1 MGDSTLESASVVG
14 DIIRSI
20 FSFFDR
26 PAYLLLGLSYQL
38 FFNVAS
44 ADIMSN
50 DTIMKFYSRVQL
62 ILGVY
67 MLFQL
72 AMTIIKG
79 IVNPDEFFAEG
90 KGAAGGLITRIFT
103 ALILLTVLMPISIP
117 GARNEYEKQLNNN
130 GLLFGT
136 LYSLQHR
143 ILSNNTLGRLILGN
157 DDSSTNYVSGDDE
170 NENLEASARIFT
182 SSVLKGFYR
191 INLLPKEDRPKHE
204 DGKDDAVFNE
214 NRVCQDMD
222 NDVLKAYTRLDAEPN
237 EIISMVN
244 LTCDSNDGIFSGL
257 IESLKKLA
265 PKLAG
270 ETNYVFSYTPFVS
283 TIVAVV
289 FVFIL
294 LSFTVDVAVRSV
306 KLAVLRLVAPIPII
320 SYMDPKGGKDGAF
333 KSWTKTLSSTY
344 LDLFIR
350 LSAVYFAIF
359 LIQDI
364 IKNGVVI
371 SETDGL
377 LGIFSIILIW
387 IGIFIFAKQAP
398 KFIKDVLGLKEE
410 PGKLFGGLGNLLAA
424 GAVGAGVVGGAVS
437 KGFGTYAANKGKEH
451 NMAKSIVAGITGGVS
466 GGRVAGKTFLSQTKG
481 ADAGAIMNQVRAN
494 NARNYSQTSDDS
506 TWWGRTKAGVQA
518 NFGFQN
524 DLQKMD
530 QKIARYQR
538 AENAWKGIQGALDSD
553 DWKHSDRHDS
563 AGWTARGG
571 YFNSGGNIT
580 SADGEVLIA
589 GNSGYSTKE
598 LNDLYKRMEA
608 SGKYTQADLETID
621 KARKSAQAS
630 RFEYVRTHKSQ
641 LGDPVEQQIYQN
653 AEAIAQTA
661 AKYDTDPDGV
671 WSNWAGKTLD
681 SPGLK
686 LGPDFKGSSFSAG
699 RQASAIK
706 GSAEYANVKANAER
720 AKDKK

>member
-90 KGAAGGLITRIFT
+90 KGAGGLITRIFT

-157 DDSSTNYVSGDDE
+157 DDSSTNYVSGDDKK
-170 NENLEASARIFT
+170 ENLEASARIFT

-191 INLLPKEDRPKHE
+191 INLLPKDDRPKHE
-204 DGKDDAVFNE
+204 DGKDDAIFNE

-222 NDVLKAYTRLDAEPN
+222 NDVLKAYTRMDADPN

-270 ETNYVFSYTPFVS
+270 ETYYVFSYTPFVS

-306 KLAVLRLVAPIPII
+306 KLAVLRLLAPIPII

-359 LIQDI
+359 LIQDM

-377 LGIFSIILIW
+377 LGIFSLILIW

-466 GGRVAGKTFLSQTKG
+466 GGRAAGKTFLSQTKG
-481 ADAGAIMNQVRAN
+481 ADASAIMNQVRAN
-494 NARNYSQTSDDS
+494 NARNYSQTADDS
-506 TWWGRTKAGVQA
+506 TFGGRFAAGLQA
-518 NFGFQN
+518 NLGMKNQMQKYDDKIKYYGLAESSMARINKAFDGNGDAKVRFTGATIKDSRGNDVLVSGTDYSLKDYNDILTRVNASGDNTLIAAVDSAKKAAQQERFDQIRTLSREQVEANIQNGVAGWSSN
-524 DLQKMD
+524 DLVVHESLETIFSVGNKYADQAEFSKIGSHKMGD
-530 QKIARYQR
+530 AGLNWGK
-538 AENAWKGIQGALDSD
+538 DV
-553 DWKHSDRHDS
+553 KHDAGQAGKTADMIKNS
-563 AGWTARGG
+563 A
-571 YFNSGGNIT
+571 
-580 SADGEVLIA
+580 
-589 GNSGYSTKE
+589 GYST
-598 LNDLYKRMEA
+598 A
-608 SGKYTQADLETID
+608 
-621 KARKSAQAS
+621 
-630 RFEYVRTHKSQ
+630 
-641 LGDPVEQQIYQN
+641 
-653 AEAIAQTA
+653 
-661 AKYDTDPDGV
+661 
-671 WSNWAGKTLD
+671 
-681 SPGLK
+681 
-686 LGPDFKGSSFSAG
+686 
-699 RQASAIK
+699 
-706 GSAEYANVKANAER
+706 KANAER
-720 AKDKK
+720 AKDSKK